1 MSAPLVEIWVFLAQS
16 PLLWLSVTLV
26 AYTAA
31 LWLHQRS
38 GANPV
43 VNPVLVAV
51 LIVVTVLTATR
62 TPYGTYFEGAKFVH
76 FLIGPATV
84 ALAVPLYGQLE
95 RLRRVWLPV
104 TVALLVGC
112 VAAIASAV
120 AIAWALG
127 GSRELLL
134 SLAPKSA
141 TMPIAMA
148 ASERVGGVP
157 SLTAMAV
164 VVTGVVG
171 TLAAGPVLR
180 ALRIDDAAV
189 AAFTLGLTAHA
200 IGTARALQADP
211 ATVAFAA
218 LAMSANG
225 LATAL
230 VMALLPRWL

>member
-1 MSAPLVEIWVFLAQS
+1 MDPSTSETS
-16 PLLWLSVTLV
+16 
-26 AYTAA
+26 Y
-31 LWLHQRS
+31 
-38 GANPV
+38 
-43 VNPVLVAV
+43 
-51 LIVVTVLTATR
+51 
-62 TPYGTYFEGAKFVH
+62 
-76 FLIGPATV
+76 GPATV
-84 ALAVPLYGQLE
+84 ALAIPLYSQLD
-95 RLRRVWLPV
+95 RLRRIWWPV
-104 TVALLVGC
+104 SVALLAGSC
-112 VAAIASAV
+112 TAIVSALALV
-120 AIAWALG
+120 WALG
-127 GSRELLL
+127 GTREMML